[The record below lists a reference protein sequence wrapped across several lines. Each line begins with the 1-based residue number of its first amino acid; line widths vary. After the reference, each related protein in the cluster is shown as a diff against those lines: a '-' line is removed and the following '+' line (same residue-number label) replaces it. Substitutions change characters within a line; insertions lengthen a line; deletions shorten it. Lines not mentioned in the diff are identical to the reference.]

1 MIKTQN
7 VSWSDVES
15 TVKIL
20 SNKIMDSSQNF
31 SSITTV
37 SRGGLIPSRLLAD
50 ALDIKQILVDQK
62 IILYDSLFVDDIFDT
77 GKTFDN
83 VIAKVDEPSKFNFV
97 TLFARRGMKFPKQLI
112 YGNETRDDSYLIFP
126 WDKLEYKRSLK

>member
-62 IILYDSLFVDDIFDT
+62 IILYD
-77 GKTFDN
+77 
-83 VIAKVDEPSKFNFV
+83 
-97 TLFARRGMKFPKQLI
+97 
-112 YGNETRDDSYLIFP
+112 
-126 WDKLEYKRSLK
+126 